1 MDNFTLSEVCY
12 KNGFKDGQSAPIYI
26 LVDSFGICKAV
37 SHSKECLESL
47 MKSSYFIEDVLYIE
61 KFNPDVIIQ
70 GSIEQIY
77 HWNYKTH
84 SYE

>member
-26 LVDSFGICKAV
+26 LVDNFGICKGV

-47 MKSSYFIEDVLYIE
+47 IKSSYFIEDALYIE
-61 KFNPDVIIQ
+61 KFNPDVITQ
-70 GSIEQIY
+70 GSNEQVY
-77 HWNYKTH
+77 NWNYKTH

>member
-1 MDNFTLSEVCY
+1 MDEFTLSEVCY
-12 KNGFKDGQSAPIYI
+12 KNGFKDGQSTPIYI

-47 MKSSYFIEDVLYIE
+47 MKSSYFIEDALYIE
-61 KFNPDVIIQ
+61 KFNPDVITQ

>member
-1 MDNFTLSEVCY
+1 MDKFTLSEVCY

-26 LVDSFGICKAV
+26 LVDNFGLCKAV
-37 SHSKECLESL
+37 SHSKESLESL
-47 MKSSYFIEDVLYIE
+47 LKVSYFIEDTLYIE

-70 GSIEQIY
+70 GSNEQAY
-77 HWNYKTH
+77 HWNYKIH